1 MTSDDTRT
9 EIVPVRQLR
18 LSDAVAAQLEAL
30 INSGH
35 FSADGRLP
43 SERELAERFTVGR
56 GSMREAIRK
65 LEALGIITRAHGVGT
80 FVAAGAVPTRM
91 GLLTAGDVSAFELFE
106 VRYTIEP
113 LAAALSAQRRTTG
126 DLKELNTLLD
136 HSIRPGVADA
146 EFVRL
151 DFEFHRMV
159 AQAAKNSLIAQMYEQ
174 LGPHHAIYSEK
185 VISLPDRRLR
195 AHEGHLRILA
205 AVSQRNAAEARKQA
219 LVHLRTAEEDL
230 VSAVEKSESSTT
242 ERNSHVIA

>member
-1 MTSDDTRT
+1 MTSDEAPTG
-9 EIVPVRQLR
+9 IVPVRQLR

-35 FSADGRLP
+35 FGADGRLP

-65 LEALGIITRAHGVGT
+65 LEALGIITRAHGIGT
-80 FVAAGAVPTRM
+80 FAVPGAVPTRM
-91 GLLTAGDVSAFELFE
+91 GLLTAGDVSVLELFE

-113 LAAALSAQRRTTG
+113 LAAALSAQRRTAG
-126 DLKELNTLLD
+126 DLKEINALLD
-136 HSIRPGVADA
+136 HSMRPDVVDA

-159 AQAAKNSLIAQMYEQ
+159 AHAAKNSLIAQMYQQ
-174 LGPHHAIYSEK
+174 LEPHHAIYSAK
-185 VISLPDRRLR
+185 VISLPERRSR

-205 AVSQRNAAEARKQA
+205 AVSQRNAAEARNEA
-219 LVHLRTAEEDL
+219 LAHLLVAEEDL
-230 VSAVEKSESSTT
+230 VSAVEKSESPNN
-242 ERNSHVIA
+242 R